1 MAGTASGTCAAS
13 PWDAGRVRDKRRVL
27 WPTAAVAFVL
37 SLPAGSSRGTA
48 RVQAGNPRQ
57 LPWEPSPLHSP
68 HLSPCLAG
76 LRGELS
82 QPCVCVHA

>member
-13 PWDAGRVRDKRRVL
+13 PWDAVRVRDKRRVL

-48 RVQAGNPRQ
+48 RHGCRQ
-57 LPWEPSPLHSP
+57 EIPGSCCGSHRLSTFLTSLLALPGCEAS
-68 HLSPCLAG
+68 
-76 LRGELS
+76 
-82 QPCVCVHA
+82 